1 MDAPPRP
8 HPGNWPCRG
17 FALTETR
24 RATTALH
31 RLACRADARPLTVPV
46 LVAALAAGF
55 LAGGSARAQSP
66 GAAQDGMVI
75 NSGVTE
81 RYRQQAVQG
90 HARHDFSPRTPPRN
104 GRMIYGHWTPYDP
117 PNPDSY
123 PPDARK
129 HVIVSGDTL
138 WDIAG
143 KYYRDNYLWP
153 YIWEANSWVT
163 YPHWIYP
170 GDTLLIPPLMML
182 PEGGLEQE
190 AEFSLPDILEGY
202 FPAGGDEAVYCG
214 HFIADP
220 NEKPFGE
227 IVGTDADP
235 SPILQATDDLVHV
248 NVGSKDG
255 VLPGDEFAIIYPR
268 EHLAVNPAEV
278 KWRRDEQL
286 RHPLTGEKLGIVMKM
301 AGRLKIVL
309 LGEEISTAVITR
321 ACDSIEVG
329 AEIHPFTEVPVP
341 LVRRK
346 ERERLMN
353 EMPKEGR
360 GRIVWIEDAL
370 HAGAMGTL
378 VSIDLGSANGV
389 MPGDVF
395 RIFRDEKYD
404 AGFIDV
410 EHLGRAW
417 DDHNAVRRGKPRRDR
432 GDKTVYG
439 KQDPV
444 YDAPP
449 RLIGEL
455 VVLYTEPGTAT
466 ARVFHGNRE
475 FYVGD
480 QIVYES
486 VDSGLSSVAVVSSGV
501 QPGRP
506 LSQQPTS
513 LPRR

>member
-1 MDAPPRP
+1 M
-8 HPGNWPCRG
+8 
-17 FALTETR
+17 TETR

-31 RLACRADARPLTVPV
+31 SPAARLVARPFGSGNGTGLAT
-46 LVAALAAGF
+46 LLGAAALAAG
-55 LAGGSARAQSP
+55 LVAASP
-66 GAAQDGMVI
+66 AEAQDGMVI

-81 RYRQQAVQG
+81 RYRQQASQG
-90 HARHDFSPRTPPRN
+90 HRQHDFSPRTPPRN

-117 PNPDSY
+117 PHPDSY

-129 HVIVSGDTL
+129 HVIVRGDTL
-138 WDIAG
+138 WDISG
-143 KYYRDNYLWP
+143 KYYKDNYLWP

-170 GDTLLIPPLMML
+170 GDVLLIPPLMLL
-182 PEGGLEQE
+182 PGGGLEEE
-190 AEFSLPDILEGY
+190 AFNLPDILEGY

-220 NEKPFGE
+220 NSKPFGE

-255 VLPGDEFAIIYPR
+255 VLPGDEFAILYPR
-268 EHLAVNPAEV
+268 EHLAVSPAEV

-286 RHPLTGEKLGIVMKM
+286 RHPMTGEKLGVVMKM
-301 AGRLKIVL
+301 SGRLKIVL

-329 AEIHPFTEVPVP
+329 AELHPFTEVPVP

-360 GRIVWIEDAL
+360 GRIVWIEDMV
-370 HAGAMGTL
+370 HSGATGTL
-378 VSIDLGSANGV
+378 VSIDLGSDNGI

-404 AGFIDV
+404 AQFIDV

-417 DDHNAVRRGKPRRDR
+417 DDHNAVRRSKPRRDP
-432 GDKTVYG
+432 GAKTTSG
-439 KQDPV
+439 RQDPV

-480 QIVYES
+480 QIVYEP
-486 VDSGLSSVAVVSSGV
+486 VDSGLTSVAVVNGNL
-501 QPGRP
+501 QAGRP
-506 LSQQPTS
+506 MSQQPTA